1 MMHKKH
7 NYHIS
12 SMDAL
17 KKEQFNARLRVQE
30 KENELRRR
38 VQQVPGE
45 LFYSGMDSIIPSM
58 LTGKVSSFAL
68 NAGKGLINN
77 FFVRKAVTTGGFKL
91 LNALKP
97 SGILKKLQYGFKAL
111 VKKKA
116 K

>member
-1 MMHKKH
+1 MKETRH
-7 NYHIS
+7 NYFIS
-12 SMDAL
+12 SMEEL
-17 KKEQFNARLRVQE
+17 KKEQLNARIRINE
-30 KENELRRR
+30 KEIELRRK

-45 LFYSGMDSIIPSM
+45 LFYSGMDSVIPSM

-77 FFVRKAVTTGGFKL
+77 FFLKKAVTTGGFKL
-91 LNALKP
+91 LNAVKP
-97 SGILKKLQYGFKAL
+97 SGIFKKLQYGFKAL